1 MTKTVFRLSES
12 PFWQRALLSYASGL
26 LLATAF
32 APLHLVFVLPLC
44 FSALL
49 ILLSTARTK
58 KQAFFLGWFFGWGQ
72 FMAGFYW
79 IGVAFTIDAN
89 AHAALIPLPVIG
101 LPAFLAIFPGLAA
114 LFTYAS
120 GIKGIWRVMAF
131 TGFWVLAEY
140 GRGVIFTGFPWNLAG
155 YAWGNILPMLQWA
168 AYVGIYGLTGLTVL
182 ISSLPSLL
190 ADKSQSRTQKNR
202 AVLLSCALLMVMLG
216 AGYFRLADSEL
227 PALPDSAI
235 RLVQPNIPQ
244 ADKWKPALKADHLK
258 KLVDLSIQDKK
269 NQPKTLIWPETAV
282 PFFLTSERHIQAY
295 LYRHIPENGTLVTGA
310 PRKDMTKRQYFNS
323 VQVLSS
329 SGEITGIYDK
339 EHLVPYGEYLPL
351 RQLLIETGLSKLI
364 PVLDS
369 MSDFSSGS
377 DQFTGT
383 LKVGDLPPART
394 LICYEIAFPWQVE
407 KEHAFDW
414 ILNLTNDG
422 WFGDTSGPY
431 QHLVISRTRA
441 IEQGKTVIRAANTGI
456 SAVIDGYGRVISQ
469 LPLNQSGILDS
480 EIPGPLENRTAYV
493 IIGES
498 PLVAF
503 SILLI
508 VLSFMRHRQIT
519 S

>member
-1 MTKTVFRLSES
+1 MTKALLRLSES

-32 APLHLVFVLPLC
+32 APLHLIFVLPLC
-44 FSALL
+44 FSAFL
-49 ILLSTARTK
+49 ILLSTAETK

-101 LPAFLAIFPGLAA
+101 LPAFLALFPGLAA
-114 LFTYAS
+114 LLTHVS
-120 GIKGIWRVMAF
+120 GIKGVWRVLAF

-140 GRGVIFTGFPWNLAG
+140 GRGLIFTGFPWNLAG
-155 YAWGNILPMLQWA
+155 YAWGDVLPMLQWA

-190 ADKSQSRTQKNR
+190 AEKSQTRRQKNR
-202 AVLLSCALLMVMLG
+202 AVLLSCFLLLVMLG
-216 AGYFRLADSEL
+216 TGYVRLADSKL
-227 PALPDSAI
+227 TALPDSNI

-244 ADKWKPALKADHLK
+244 ADKWKPSLKAEHLK
-258 KLVDLSIQDKK
+258 KLVDLSNQDKPSR
-269 NQPKTLIWPETAV
+269 PKTLIWPETAV
-282 PFFLTSERHIQAY
+282 PFFLTTDRHILAY
-295 LYRHIPENGTLVTGA
+295 LYRHIPENGALVTGA
-310 PRKDMTKRQYFNS
+310 PRKDIEKRQYFNS
-323 VQVLSS
+323 VQALSS
-329 SGEITGIYDK
+329 AGEVTGFYDK

-351 RQLLIETGLSKLI
+351 RRFLVESGVSKFI

-369 MSDFSSGS
+369 MSDFTSGS
-377 DQFTGT
+377 DPSAGT
-383 LKVGDLPPART
+383 LKIGNLPAART
-394 LICYEIAFPWQVE
+394 LICYEIAFPWEVE
-407 KEHAFDW
+407 KDQAFEW
-414 ILNLTNDG
+414 ILNVTNDG

-441 IEQGKTVIRAANTGI
+441 IEQGKTVVRAANTGI
-456 SAVIDGYGRVISQ
+456 SAVIDGYGRVVDQ
-469 LPLNQSGILDS
+469 LPLNQTGIIDS
-480 EIPGPLENRTAYV
+480 EIPRPLDDRTPYV
-493 IIGES
+493 ILGET
-498 PLVAF
+498 PLVGF

-508 VLSFMRHRQIT
+508 VLSLLRHRQIT

>member
-1 MTKTVFRLSES
+1 MTKALFRLSET
-12 PFWQRALLSYASGL
+12 PFWQRALLSYISGL

-32 APLHLVFVLPLC
+32 APLHLIFVLPLC
-44 FSALL
+44 FSAFL
-49 ILLSTARTK
+49 ILLSTAETK

-101 LPAFLAIFPGLAA
+101 LPAFLALFPGLAA

-120 GIKGIWRVMAF
+120 GIKGTWRVFAF
-131 TGFWVLAEY
+131 TGFWVLSEY
-140 GRGVIFTGFPWNLAG
+140 GRGLIFTGFPWNLTG
-155 YAWGNILPMLQWA
+155 YAWGDILPMLQWA
-168 AYVGIYGLTGLTVL
+168 AFIGVYGLTGMTVL

-190 ADKSQSRTQKNR
+190 ADKSQSRSQKNQ
-202 AVLLSCALLMVMLG
+202 AVFLSCFLLFIMLG
-216 AGYFRLADSEL
+216 TGYFRLVDSEL
-227 PALPDSAI
+227 TALPDSNI

-244 ADKWKPALKADHLK
+244 ADKWKPSLKAEHLK
-258 KLVDLSIQDKK
+258 KLVDLSNQDQQ

-282 PFFLTSERHIQAY
+282 PFFLTTERHIQAY

-310 PRKDMTKRQYFNS
+310 PRKDIEKRQYFNS
-323 VQVLSS
+323 VQALSS
-329 SGEITGIYDK
+329 SGKITGIYDK

-351 RQLLIETGLSKLI
+351 RQFLVDSGISKFI

-369 MSDFSSGS
+369 MSDFTAGSNPSS
-377 DQFTGT
+377 GT
-383 LKVGDLPPART
+383 LKIGKLPAART
-394 LICYEIAFPWQVE
+394 LICFEIAFPLEVE
-407 KEHAFDW
+407 KGQSFDW

-422 WFGDTSGPY
+422 WFGNTSGPY

-441 IEQGKTVIRAANTGI
+441 IEQGKSVIRAANTGI
-456 SAVIDGYGRVISQ
+456 SAVIDGYGRIIDQ
-469 LPLNQSGILDS
+469 LPLNQSGIIDS
-480 EIPGPLENRTAYV
+480 EIPSPLENRTPYV
-493 IIGES
+493 ILGET
-498 PLVAF
+498 PLVII

-508 VLSFMRHRQIT
+508 VLSFLRHRQIT